1 MTVHIQDTVH
11 DQIQVL
17 NDGTS
22 VTDIMSALEWY
33 RSHEEYKKEYNRRRR
48 EAYVPTGK
56 PRGRVPAEKPPKEKR
71 PRGRPR
77 KIPPVENLD

>member
-1 MTVHIQDTVH
+1 MSIRIEDIVGHLD
-11 DQIQVL
+11 
-17 NDGTS
+17 DGTS

-48 EAYVPTGK
+48 EAYVPTGR
-56 PRGRVPAEKPPKEKR
+56 PRGRVPSEKPPKEKR

-77 KIPPVENLD
+77 KNPPVDHKIEI